1 MMVDPRRVRECNT
14 FSVGEGPVLYFMRR
28 DQRVEHNWALLYAQE
43 KALERK
49 VPLIVLFNL
58 EIIPER
64 SNLRQYDFLLT
75 GLEEV
80 EQDLKEINIPF
91 FLTIGKSGDTVP
103 AFIKEHGVSE
113 LVMDFNPL
121 HYALAR
127 RDAVLKHIAIHAV
140 EVDARNIIPCWHA
153 SDKEEFAAYTFR
165 PKVHRKLTEFLTKI
179 PAVKNHPYLHKK
191 KPTKI
196 AWDTLQT
203 SLPIDRTVAPAP
215 YITPGSQAAKQQL
228 KKFITSTI
236 DSYDEVRNDPTQN
249 GVSGLSP
256 YLHFGHISAQHV
268 AWVISNNTDIK
279 KEAREAFLE
288 ELIVRREL
296 ADNYCLYNKNY
307 DKVTGA
313 HAWAQK
319 TILEHK
325 NDPREHVYTKDEL
338 EAGVTHDDLWNAMQN
353 QMVTEGK
360 MHGWCRMYW
369 GKKILEWTPDVQTAI
384 DIALYLNDKYEL
396 DGLDPNGVTGVMWS
410 LCGVHDRAWNERPIF
425 GKIRYMNYAGAKRKF
440 DIKAYI
446 ARYGKNET
454 LFT

>member
-1 MMVDPRRVRECNT
+1 MSVDVRRMQECNAKP
-14 FSVGEGPVLYFMRR
+14 VGSGPVLYFMRR

-49 VPLIVLFNL
+49 VPLLVLFNL

-64 SNLRQYDFLLT
+64 SNLRQYDFLFG
-75 GLEEV
+75 GLKEV
-80 EQDLKEINIPF
+80 QQDLAKLNIPF
-91 FLTIGKSGDTVP
+91 FLTQGRSGDTVP
-103 AFIKEHGVSE
+103 SFIKEHGVGE

-121 HYALAR
+121 QYALMR
-127 RDAVLKHIAIHAV
+127 RDAVLKHINIHAV
-140 EVDARNIIPCWHA
+140 EVDVRNIIPCWYA
-153 SDKEEFAAYTFR
+153 TDKEEFAAYTFR

-179 PAVKNHPYLHKK
+179 PSIKNHPYSHKK
-191 KPTKI
+191 KASKI
-196 AWDTLQT
+196 VWDTLLAT
-203 SLPIDRTVAPAP
+203 LPIDRTVVPAP
-215 YITPGSQAAKQQL
+215 YITPGSKAAQVRL
-228 KKFITSTI
+228 KKFIADTI
-236 DSYDEVRNDPTQN
+236 DSYDVVRNDPTQN

-256 YLHFGHISAQHV
+256 YLHFGQLSAQQV

-296 ADNYCLYNKNY
+296 ADNYCLHNKNY
-307 DKVTGA
+307 DKVEGA

-325 NDPREHVYTKDEL
+325 NDLREHLYTKDEL
-338 EAGVTHDDLWNAMQN
+338 EAGLTHDDLWNAMQN

-410 LCGVHDRAWNERPIF
+410 LCGVHDRAWNERLIF

-446 ARYGKNET
+446 AQYGKEAS
-454 LFT
+454 LFN